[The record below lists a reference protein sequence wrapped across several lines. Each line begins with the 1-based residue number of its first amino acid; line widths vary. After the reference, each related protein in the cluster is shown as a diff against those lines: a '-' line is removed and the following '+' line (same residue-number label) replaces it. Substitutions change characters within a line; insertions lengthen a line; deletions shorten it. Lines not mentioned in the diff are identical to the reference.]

1 MSILQILVQ
10 ILAAWGPSHSGN
22 RNVAQVARNV
32 ACNGVGKGPCSA
44 IEHAIGFGSAY
55 TVLILFPIVSAPLL
69 AACRDFWNVGADTDV
84 SEGSESTVWAFWQN
98 LFSVTRG
105 LIPH

>member
-1 MSILQILVQ
+1 MSILQTLVQ

-55 TVLILFPIVSAPLL
+55 TVLVLCLESVFCDLE
-69 AACRDFWNVGADTDV
+69 FDTTL
-84 SEGSESTVWAFWQN
+84 G
-98 LFSVTRG
+98 
-105 LIPH
+105 